1 MDGEEGLQKGFTP
14 TSDLITIQ
22 VENGTTYIKFDSLPL
37 AEEDTNP
44 PSVDGIL
51 TQSAFIRGISIQ
63 LISSSS
69 SSLTPSP
76 TGTKE
81 AVSVTIEF
89 FTKKEADDEFKPL
102 LLEGNKEAKVR
113 MRNTIIK
120 TYCRPL
126 LSKSSNLKLVKTKIE
141 FA

>member
-69 SSLTPSP
+69 SLTPSP

-89 FTKKEADDEFKPL
+89 FTKKETEDEFKPL
-102 LLEGNKEAKVR
+102 LLEGNQEAKVR
-113 MRNTIIK
+113 MRNTLIK

-126 LSKSSNLKLVKTKIE
+126 LSESSNLKLVKTKVEI
-141 FA
+141 A

>member
-22 VENGTTYIKFDSLPL
+22 VENGTTYIRFDSLPL

-51 TQSAFIRGISIQ
+51 TQSAFIRGISIE
-63 LISSSS
+63 LISASSS
-69 SSLTPSP
+69 VTPST

-89 FTKKEADDEFKPL
+89 FTKKETDIEFKPL
-102 LLEGNKEAKVR
+102 VLEGNQEAKVR
-113 MRNTIIK
+113 IENYFNQDILPTFTFR
-120 TYCRPL
+120 
-126 LSKSSNLKLVKTKIE
+126 VK
-141 FA
+141 